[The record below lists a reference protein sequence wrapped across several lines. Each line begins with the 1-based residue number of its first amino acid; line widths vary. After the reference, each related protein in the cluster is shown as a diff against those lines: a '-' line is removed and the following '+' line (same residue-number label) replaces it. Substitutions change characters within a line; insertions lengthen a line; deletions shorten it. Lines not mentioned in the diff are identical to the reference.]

1 MKILLTG
8 KDGQIGWE
16 LQRTLAP
23 LGELLA
29 FGRNGLDLADL
40 GTLSSTVRA
49 LRPDVIVNAAAY
61 TAVDQAQGELNLA
74 MRLNAEAPGI
84 LAQEAARSGALLIH
98 ISTDYVFD
106 GRKNSPYVEDDA
118 VNPINS
124 YGLSKL
130 AGETAI
136 REAGGRHLIL
146 RTSWIYAARGK
157 NFLRT
162 ILRLAREREELRV
175 VSDQIGAPTWSR
187 LVAEAIA
194 QLVVL
199 SHSQHSGVPGTY
211 HLTTGGETSWHGFAH
226 EAIAQATNVAG
237 FEARARTITPIDSS
251 DYPLPAQRPLNS
263 RLSNAHLE
271 TVFGLRLPDW
281 QTALR
286 LCLEEMAQAGP
297 LLTIAT

>member
-1 MKILLTG
+1 
-8 KDGQIGWE
+8 
-16 LQRTLAP
+16 
-23 LGELLA
+23 
-29 FGRNGLDLADL
+29 
-40 GTLSSTVRA
+40 
-49 LRPDVIVNAAAY
+49 
-61 TAVDQAQGELNLA
+61 
-74 MRLNAEAPGI
+74 
-84 LAQEAARSGALLIH
+84 LLIH

-106 GRKNSPYVEDDA
+106 GRKNLPYVEDDA

-187 LVAEAIA
+187 LVADAIA